1 MIITSHLPH
10 EANIITKLSTDSNYF
25 KIKLNKT
32 WAHVAGHDL
41 EKRVL
46 KLQENENEAKGM
58 KQEKRQDADD
68 FPNQSKRQEEEQ
80 QGPLENEID
89 DKDMKQERRRP
100 LQREF
105 LEKKIEA
112 EGVKQEI
119 RQEAAKILIESE
131 HPSNSGKSLHF
142 LNSEITV
149 HFFALQVTLHPY
161 LLRVEKPGLI
171 SCLFL
176 CMIPRRAGESNQ
188 DWPKIFFVTP

>member
-1 MIITSHLPH
+1 MTITSHLPH
-10 EANIITKLSTDSNYF
+10 EANIIKKLSIDSNYF
-25 KIKLNKT
+25 KIKVNKT
-32 WAHVAGHDL
+32 WVHVAGHDL

-46 KLQENENEAKGM
+46 ELPENENEAKGV

-68 FPNQSKRQEEEQ
+68 FPNQSRRQEEERQ
-80 QGPLENEID
+80 WPLENEID
-89 DKDMKQERRRP
+89 DKYMKQEKRQCP
-100 LQREF
+100 HREF
-105 LEKKIEA
+105 LEKEIEA
-112 EGVKQEI
+112 EGVKQEK

-149 HFFALQVTLHPY
+149 HFFALQATLHPY

-171 SCLFL
+171 SSLFL

-188 DWPKIFFVTP
+188 DWP